1 MKKRLKQTVLVISF
15 ILLAVFAV
23 TALYRIVRWKDTT
36 GDYISSIDQLKNT
49 PKDTIDAVF
58 VGSSHVYCGVN
69 PAILWEDYGYSAFD
83 MAVSGQSKEVA
94 YHGLVELVKT
104 QSPKVVFVDLY
115 ALTYEGAGDIE
126 GNVHRNLL
134 CLPTSPNS
142 VGLLT
147 DYLGTEDEESR
158 KKLGDYFFRWPIVH
172 TRYRELQKWD
182 YIEYPANEF
191 LRGEAM
197 TTRTVAVDL
206 STIGTN
212 PVQPAELSED
222 NLEWLN
228 SLKEL
233 SEKENFRLC
242 LFLAPCSLSD
252 ECQAMVD
259 GAELYADENGIT
271 FMDLSRNKDVLA
283 LNGETDFVD
292 NAHLNINGS
301 EKLTKYLGSWLSE
314 NEALCDHRSQSGY
327 ELWEK
332 DLEYYHKTLV
342 LYEMEKAENL
352 QEYLGLLSGE
362 EGYTA
367 IICKEFAYDELQSE
381 YADAMT
387 VLGVSKE
394 EFAEGGVWVYKDK
407 GTEKIAGL
415 DLNRTIVYPVNSRDN
430 LIFHYTGDYQP
441 ENLLI
446 GNEDYSNAGFY
457 MTVTVYDNEM
467 KSVVSRRGF

>member
-1 MKKRLKQTVLVISF
+1 MKKRLKQTVLVIVF

-23 TALYRIVRWKDTT
+23 HVLYRIVRWKDTT

-49 PKDTIDAVF
+49 PEDTIDAVF

-69 PAILWEDYGYSAFD
+69 PAILWEDYGYSTFD

-94 YHGLVELVKT
+94 YHGMVELLKT

-115 ALTYEGAGDIE
+115 ALTYKGAGDIE

-142 VGLLT
+142 VGLLN

-158 KKLGDYFFRWPIVH
+158 KKMGDYFFRWPIVH

-191 LRGEAM
+191 LRGESM
-197 TTRTVAVDL
+197 STRTGAVDL
-206 STIGTN
+206 STIGNN
-212 PVQPAELSED
+212 PVQPAELSEK

-242 LFLAPCSLSD
+242 LFLAPCCLSD
-252 ECQAMVD
+252 EGQAMVD
-259 GAELYADENGIT
+259 GAKLYAEENGIT
-271 FMDLSRNKDVLA
+271 FMDFSRNKEVLT

-301 EKLTKYLGSWLSE
+301 KKLTDYLGKWLSE
-314 NEALCDHRSQSGY
+314 NETLSDHRAQSGY
-327 ELWEK
+327 ECWER

-342 LYEMEKAENL
+342 LYDAENAANL
-352 QEYLGLLSGE
+352 REYLNALSGE
-362 EGYTA
+362 EDYTI
-367 IICKEFAYDELQSE
+367 IICKEFVYDESQSE
-381 YADAMT
+381 YADAMS
-387 VLGVSKE
+387 VIGVSKE
-394 EFAEGGVWVYKDK
+394 EFAESGVWVYKENGAK
-407 GTEKIAGL
+407 KIAGL
-415 DLNRTIVYPVNSRDN
+415 DSGQTIVYSVNDTDN
-430 LIFHYTGDYQP
+430 LIFHYNGDYQP

-446 GNEDYSNAGFY
+446 GKVDYSNAGFY
-457 MTVTVYDNEM
+457 MAVTVYDKEL
-467 KSVVSRRGF
+467 KSVVSDRGF